1 MKDVL
6 TTYYSYCLQANL
18 KGGLRAIRQTKSS
31 EKKNAEILRRKVLR
45 RFIKKD
51 EINRIHCSDRF
62 VKAVIHTY
70 RNYYQSVLL
79 NPKKVTFFN
88 KQLDSSLGE
97 IAKSENIKI
106 NSNISRGSLEK
117 ILTREIKR
125 RGYHSLF
132 GTVSP
137 FRSLL
142 VWKNQNT
149 KKFSV
154 VLPEGKQGV
163 NVVFMEDFLEL
174 SWLHYATFGKYY
186 VGGWAKKD
194 SLYCVKQAYKIN
206 SSKFLVH
213 YLAHEAQHFADYKS
227 FPKLQQVDLEY
238 RAKLAELSLTDRP
251 NRFLQKL
258 KLEAINDKH
267 KPHSFA
273 AYSILKSIG
282 DSSSV
287 KKIRLSAEKLLKEH
301 SEKLKSL
308 GSKKVT
314 TCLVNI

>member
-6 TTYYSYCLQANL
+6 TTYYSHCLQANL

-31 EKKNAEILRRKVLR
+31 EKKSAEILRRKILR
-45 RFIKKD
+45 RFIRKD

-62 VKAVIHTY
+62 VKAIIQAY
-70 RNYYQSVLL
+70 RNYYKSVLL
-79 NPKKVTFFN
+79 SPKKVSFYS
-88 KQLDSSLGE
+88 KQLDSALRE
-97 IAKSENIKI
+97 IAKSEDIKI

-117 ILTREIKR
+117 ILTREIKH
-125 RGYHSLF
+125 RGYYSLF
-132 GTVSP
+132 GTISP

-142 VWKNQNT
+142 VWKNQKT

-154 VLPEGKQGV
+154 ILPEGKQGV

-194 SLYCVKQAYKIN
+194 ALYCVKQAYKIN
-206 SSKFLVH
+206 SSKSLVH

-238 RAKLAELSLTDRP
+238 RAKLAELSLTDSP
-251 NRFLQKL
+251 NRFLKKL

-273 AYSILKSIG
+273 AYAILKSIG
-282 DSSSV
+282 DSSSA
-287 KKIRLSAEKLLKEH
+287 KKIRLSAEKNLKEH

-308 GSKKVT
+308 GAKTVT
-314 TCLVNI
+314 TCF